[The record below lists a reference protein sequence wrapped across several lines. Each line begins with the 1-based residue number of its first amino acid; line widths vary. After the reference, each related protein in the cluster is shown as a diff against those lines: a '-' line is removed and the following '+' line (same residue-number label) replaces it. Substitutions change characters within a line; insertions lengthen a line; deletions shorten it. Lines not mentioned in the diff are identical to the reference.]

1 MERAYTK
8 AVTSLQLSDYQP
20 LVDLAWLEDLP
31 AGDITSE
38 SLFSIDEQAKARIFS
53 KSKGVICGLGV
64 VPVITSKVN
73 GSLVWEGEK
82 QDGDLIEPGTTIGF
96 LQGELLSIL
105 KVERIL
111 LNFLQYLS
119 GIATNAY
126 LVSSKFPQLMI
137 LDTRKTLPGYRKLAK
152 YAVYKGG
159 GCNHR
164 LNLSDMAMIKDN
176 HVVKAGSISSAVE
189 RIRNNHPSKKIEL
202 EIDSIEQLSEAIE
215 SKPDILLLDNFSD
228 SDTKKAIETIQK
240 GNRGIKIECSGGIT
254 PDKLD
259 YLSQWEN
266 IGVSM
271 GYLTHTVQ
279 FLDLSLEIL

>member
-1 MERAYTK
+1 MDRAYTK
-8 AVTSLQLSDYQP
+8 AVTSLQPSDFQP

-38 SLFSIDEQAKARIFS
+38 SLFSTDEQAKARLFS
-53 KSKGVICGLGV
+53 KSNGVICGLGV
-64 VPVITSKVN
+64 VPVLLTKTN
-73 GSLVWEGEK
+73 GKLKWAGEK
-82 QDGDLIEPGTTIGF
+82 NDGDKIEYGTTIGF
-96 LQGELLSIL
+96 LHGELLSIL
-105 KVERIL
+105 KIERIL

-119 GIATNAY
+119 GIATNAN
-126 LVSSKFPQLMI
+126 LVSSKFPQLMV

-152 YAVYKGG
+152 YAVYQGG

-176 HVVKAGSISSAVE
+176 HVAKAGSIQSAVE
-189 RIRNNHPSKKIEL
+189 KIRENHPTKKIEL
-202 EIDSIEQLSEAIE
+202 EIDSLEQLPSAIE

-228 SDTKKAIETIQK
+228 DDTKKAIETIQK
-240 GNRGIKIECSGGIT
+240 SNKRIQIECSGGIT

-259 YLSQWEN
+259 YLSQWKG